1 MAERKIQIIKL
12 SVRKALPVIAFF
24 LSSFFIVYFLF
35 GVHYLLVVPPLAA
48 FFSSWKRKDEKGVRR
63 YIILLIHETI
73 LLFLASLGTANIVMM
88 VFLNIAVPF
97 ILVFTQSTQFDKRGY
112 YAYMLF
118 FVYISFVPPVNAED
132 FLRMLAAIWV
142 VTLYMGIVLFLL
154 TVIHRQG
161 PEEKILMKYVLQEL
175 SELTL
180 LLAMPERK
188 EELRLRFSELLYRK
202 TAERQS
208 FSAISTQETKLDDML
223 STLLQRYSFMVM
235 DEDWYSELDSQ
246 RIAELRRLA
255 SFLSETA
262 KSIGTSWQDMQIEA
276 AHEILETMNIP
287 EGRIRIFIRSIL
299 HMVDF
304 MLNTASDTELQK
316 RKRINWRNLR
326 HEIAIRLTSE
336 GFELRFASRLAAVMA
351 ISGLINYLI
360 PTVNS
365 YWIPL
370 NAFMLLQTSTSES
383 SYYMKTNP
391 IGIIAGCLIEY
402 IVYPFLPGLWG
413 ELLFALL
420 MISMMYASKP
430 GSWLYPAFHTC
441 YTLTIAL
448 MTLDETSAIGLRL
461 LYLLIAVIIVF
472 LVNRFF
478 FPILPSSQFRY
489 SIKSLFR
496 LHNDYWNIIR
506 MGLVSETDL
515 SLSVDILSD
524 FHMYYEDASRYLD
537 EHKDA
542 VDAERLQEALLI
554 LWKMFSELE
563 QIHYLV
569 RVKSIQSD
577 ETDSVL
583 SLISAIQKDLYP
595 IIRDDDFPE
604 LFSKLKLQRQDIAY
618 VIGKYLENAEKLLRY
633 GNIIEIIR

>member
-154 TVIHRQG
+154 AAIHRQK
-161 PEEKILMKYVLQEL
+161 PEEKILMKYVLKEL

-180 LLAMPERK
+180 LLTMPERK

-202 TAERQS
+202 TAERQG
-208 FSAISTQETKLDDML
+208 FSAISTRETKLDDML

-351 ISGLINYLI
+351 LSGLINYLI

-391 IGIIAGCLIEY
+391 IGIIAGCLVEY

-448 MTLDETSAIGLRL
+448 MTLDESSAIGLRL
-461 LYLLIAVIIVF
+461 LYLLIGMIGLPVFSGYTGGAGRLLGPTGGYLVGFAF
-472 LVNRFF
+472 LVLIAGCFTGRF
-478 FPILPSSQFRY
+478 SQDRW
-489 SIKSLFR
+489 KSR
-496 LHNDYWNIIR
+496 LWAALGMVLGTAVLYFLGTFW
-506 MGLVSETDL
+506 LACL
-515 SLSVDILSD
+515 SGIS
-524 FHMYYEDASRYLD
+524 FY
-537 EHKDA
+537 
-542 VDAERLQEALLI
+542 EALWAGVIPFIPGDIVKILAAVLLGTPLRGRLI
-554 LWKMFSELE
+554 QAGFLTGGALE
-563 QIHYLV
+563 KH
-569 RVKSIQSD
+569 
-577 ETDSVL
+577 
-583 SLISAIQKDLYP
+583 
-595 IIRDDDFPE
+595 
-604 LFSKLKLQRQDIAY
+604 
-618 VIGKYLENAEKLLRY
+618 
-633 GNIIEIIR
+633 